1 MATDIFARIGDIKGE
16 SLDARH
22 KDEIEVQS
30 FSWGVM
36 NSGAAGGS
44 GGATAGKPTFQDLAL
59 VHRID
64 KASPALFRA
73 CATGQR
79 FKDAAITHRKAGGAQ
94 AEYLVIRLNDVLVT
108 SVAHGGDGQSNTET
122 ISVAFGKVDFEY
134 RLQKP
139 DGTLGTASS
148 FKYDVKAGKVL

>member
-22 KDEIEVQS
+22 KDEIEIQS

-36 NSGAAGGS
+36 NNGAIGGT
-44 GGATAGKPTFQDLAL
+44 GGTSSGKPTFQDLAL

-94 AEYLVIRLNDVLVT
+94 AEYLVIKLNDVLVT
-108 SVAHGGDGQSNTET
+108 SVAHSGDGQSNTET
-122 ISVAFGKVDFEY
+122 ISVGFGKVDFEY
-134 RLQKP
+134 RTQKP
-139 DGTLGTASS
+139 DGSPGAASS
-148 FKYDVKAGKVL
+148 FKYDLKTGKVF